1 MAKKTHIKVRL
12 VPEAKPDSPF
22 FYYVKKPAGGEKAK
36 VKLKAK
42 KYNPATRKHEVFVE
56 KNFLLTVNNYF
67 FLKFLFRNY
76 IRPNHIFPNTICY
89 LRIYFEFS

>member
-1 MAKKTHIKVRL
+1 MAKKTHVKVRL

-56 KNFLLTVNNYF
+56 KNYHLTVNNYF
-67 FLKFLFRNY
+67 FLKFLLSKS
-76 IRPNHIFPNTICY
+76 I
-89 LRIYFEFS
+89 

>member
-1 MAKKTHIKVRL
+1 MAKKTHVKVRL

-42 KYNPATRKHEVFVE
+42 KYNPATRKHEVFVLFE
-56 KNFLLTVNNYF
+56 PDYSHAVQTIMAKAYNCQNRDLTDSCQ
-67 FLKFLFRNY
+67 L
-76 IRPNHIFPNTICY
+76 T
-89 LRIYFEFS
+89 